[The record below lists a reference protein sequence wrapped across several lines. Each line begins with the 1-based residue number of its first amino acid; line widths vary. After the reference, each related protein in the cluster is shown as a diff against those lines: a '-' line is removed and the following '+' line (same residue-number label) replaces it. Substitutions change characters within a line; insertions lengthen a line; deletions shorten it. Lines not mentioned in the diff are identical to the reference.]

1 MRFCVAALLIIGTAA
16 TLGAAGTVQGELVTI
31 MCVAKNGPKGQ
42 GEAHVDCA
50 VDCAKKGYPLAILAA
65 DGTLYKITGTLTADN
80 NAKLQPLLAKTVIA
94 TGEITGDDADK
105 TIDAATIVA
114 AKN

>member
-1 MRFCVAALLIIGTAA
+1 MRYGMAALLILGSMTSV
-16 TLGAAGTVQGELVTI
+16 GAAASVQGELVTI

-42 GEAHVDCA
+42 GDAHVDCA

-80 NAKLQPLLAKTVIA
+80 NVKLQPLLAKTVVA
-94 TGEITGDDADK
+94 TGEISDADGEK
-105 TIDAATIVA
+105 TIDAATVTA